1 MNNDGDVVVVYL
13 VVDDAGHRGSDC
25 YGEREESQ
33 QGPDGLGRSTG
44 AAEVEGDGPD
54 QGDEAAVED
63 SHDAADGEEDLELV
77 VARLAG
83 SRQQHRAHTQAEEGQ
98 L

>member
-1 MNNDGDVVVVYL
+1 M
-13 VVDDAGHRGSDC
+13 DDAGHRRSHSHGQ
-25 YGEREESQ
+25 REEGQ
-33 QGPDGLGRSTG
+33 EGPDGLARPAGP
-44 AAEVEGDGPD
+44 AEVEGDGPD